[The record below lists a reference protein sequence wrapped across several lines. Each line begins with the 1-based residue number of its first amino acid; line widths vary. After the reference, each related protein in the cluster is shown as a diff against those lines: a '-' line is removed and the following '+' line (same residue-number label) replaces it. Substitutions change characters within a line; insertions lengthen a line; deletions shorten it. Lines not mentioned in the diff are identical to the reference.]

1 MAEEVSSVPAL
12 ENARCEAFVRALI
25 ENKSQRKAYREAFPA
40 SRKWKDS
47 TVDSKASVL
56 FSNDKVLARY
66 TELQTQAAQGAVLTR
81 QRKRE
86 ILCTIA
92 EDEELE
98 PKDRIRAID
107 TDNKMEG
114 EYTEKVEASETNN
127 NLFAQIKESINGLQA
142 IQPEA
147 AADAAVVETSGTESV
162 RRSHL

>member
-1 MAEEVSSVPAL
+1 MFVAEEVSSVPAL
-12 ENARCEAFVRALI
+12 ENARWEAFVRALI

-56 FSNDKVLARY
+56 FSNNKVLARY

-92 EDEELE
+92 ESEENE
-98 PKDRIRAID
+98 PRDRIRAID
-107 TDNKMEG
+107 TDNRMEG
-114 EYTEKVEASETNN
+114 EYTEKVEVKATDN
-127 NLFAQIKESINGLQA
+127 NLFAQLEESLNELRTV
-142 IQPEA
+142 QPEA
-147 AADAAVVETSGTESV
+147 AADAAVVETSGAESV
-162 RRSHL
+162 

>member
-1 MAEEVSSVPAL
+1 MPAL
-12 ENARCEAFVRALI
+12 ENARWEAFVRALI

-66 TELQTQAAQGAVLTR
+66 TELQNQAAQGAVLTR

-98 PKDRIRAID
+98 PRDRIRAS
-107 TDNKMEG
+107 T
-114 EYTEKVEASETNN
+114 
-127 NLFAQIKESINGLQA
+127 
-142 IQPEA
+142 
-147 AADAAVVETSGTESV
+147 
-162 RRSHL
+162 RRRWRPARPTTICSPR

>member
-1 MAEEVSSVPAL
+1 MSAL
-12 ENARCEAFVRALI
+12 ENARWEAFVRALI

-66 TELQTQAAQGAVLTR
+66 TELQNQAAQGAVLTR

-98 PKDRIRAID
+98 PRDRIRAID

-114 EYTEKVEASETNN
+114 EYTEKVEVSETNN
-127 NLFAQIKESINGLQA
+127 NLFAQIEESINGLQA

-147 AADAAVVETSGTESV
+147 AADAAVVETSGTESI

>member
-1 MAEEVSSVPAL
+1 MPAL
-12 ENARCEAFVRALI
+12 RNAKREKFVQCLI
-25 ENKSQRKAYREAFPA
+25 VGMSRRKAYLEAFPA
-40 SRKWKDS
+40 ARKWKDN
-47 TVDSKASVL
+47 TVDSRAYEL
-56 FSNDKVLARY
+56 FQNSEILDRF
-66 TELQTQAAQGAVLTR
+66 TELQNQAAQGAVLTR

-114 EYTEKVEASETNN
+114 EYTEKVEVSETNN
-127 NLFAQIKESINGLQA
+127 NLFAQIEESINGLQA
-142 IQPEA
+142 IQPET